1 MATLS
6 HIKRA
11 RPSVNPLRYLS
22 GRSPIFGLMFI
33 VLGVVLVL
41 LLVAV
46 RMSFMD
52 SMTKEFTWA
61 NYTDLFGDP
70 FVFTALKNT
79 LVMSAVAIFVALVF
93 ATPIAFFAER
103 TTLPGRG
110 LIFPLMLITTLIPG
124 FFGAMGWLLMFHPRI
139 GMMNKWAI
147 QWIPGIDGPIFNV
160 VSVVGMGIIT
170 GLGLTSLAFIMMAG
184 SFRAMDPALEESAQ
198 IHGMGLMRRLRRISF
213 PLVWPGILAA
223 GLYVATIALAS
234 FDVPAFIGLSNRIF
248 TFSTMMFLMAN
259 PEVDAPRF
267 GIIGA
272 SSVAMI
278 FIALLL
284 SWWYFSVIRRS
295 HRYTVV
301 TGKNYRPKLITLDK
315 RWIALGWSIVSIKI
329 LFSFVIPLVMLVWAS
344 LLPFFEP
351 ISAEAMGKVTL
362 DNYRLIPWSVLWGPL
377 KNTLI
382 LTFTVPT
389 LLVVIGLAISWI
401 VVRSKAPGVW
411 AVDTVAFLPHAV
423 PNLIFATSMLYVGLF
438 WIPDWIPFHGTIWI
452 LVAVFVIARVSFPT
466 RVYNAALLQIHK
478 ELDEAGY
485 IFGLGTIRVLWRVTT
500 PLLMPTILYSWIWM
514 ALLAYRELTLAA
526 FLSSSEN
533 VTLPM
538 YIFSIFNSDR
548 PVAAALSVVLLI
560 VMLPLIASYFIW
572 TRRRGQLAT

>member
-6 HIKRA
+6 DSKRA
-11 RPSVNPLRYLS
+11 RPSVNPVRYLS
-22 GRSPIFGLMFI
+22 GRSLIFGLMFI

-41 LLVAV
+41 LVVAV

-52 SMTKEFTWA
+52 HMTKEFTWA
-61 NYTDLFGDP
+61 NYTDLYADS

-79 LVMSAVAIFVALVF
+79 LGFSAIAIFVALSF

-124 FFGAMGWLLMFHPRI
+124 FFSAMGWLLMFHPRI
-139 GMMNKWAI
+139 GMINNWAI
-147 QWIPGIDGPIFNV
+147 QLIPGIDGPIFNV

-198 IHGMGLMRRLRRISF
+198 IHGMGLMGRLRRISF

-284 SWWYFSVIRRS
+284 SWWYLSVIRRS

-301 TGKNYRPKLITLDK
+301 TGKNYRPKLITLNK
-315 RWIALGWSIVSIKI
+315 RWIAFGWSLVSIKI

-344 LLPFFEP
+344 SYAAVWDRASIEADGTWNQAKAEHLLD
-351 ISAEAMGKVTL
+351 VLT
-362 DNYRLIPWSVLWGPL
+362 RLIKGGNISGIIGCGATERIVNGEFALFVFQCGDNTAREL
-377 KNTLI
+377 KDKGAPIDFAYIPEVANITHSFQGLVTNAKYPASAKLHMVWNQTEEGQRI
-382 LTFTVPT
+382 HLEAFYNDSAAYEGNLMYDVVKEIESRGSPVP
-389 LLVVIGLAISWI
+389 I
-401 VVRSKAPGVW
+401 VDLK
-411 AVDTVAFLPHAV
+411 
-423 PNLIFATSMLYVGLF
+423 
-438 WIPDWIPFHGTIWI
+438 
-452 LVAVFVIARVSFPT
+452 
-466 RVYNAALLQIHK
+466 VY
-478 ELDEAGY
+478 
-485 IFGLGTIRVLWRVTT
+485 T
-500 PLLMPTILYSWIWM
+500 PLND
-514 ALLAYRELTLAA
+514 
-526 FLSSSEN
+526 N
-533 VTLPM
+533 VQAIKKPM
-538 YIFSIFNSDR
+538 KDVIRS
-548 PVAAALSVVLLI
+548 
-560 VMLPLIASYFIW
+560 
-572 TRRRGQLAT
+572 G